1 MKILL
6 VIQITI
12 LAMTLNLYFSFNF
25 FSISRRKMYSY
36 YNMNRKSHHIQNM
49 VRLFNSVAN
58 KNDGTI
64 GDGIDDIIDN
74 NEKSLKKSKKFVSFP
89 FRYHEELNITVDD
102 ITNLGIGVGRA
113 LLADGSKWV
122 CKK

>member
-12 LAMTLNLYFSFNF
+12 LAMTLNLYFSFNLF
-25 FSISRRKMYSY
+25 GISRRKMYSY
-36 YNMNRKSHHIQNM
+36 HNMNKNKHHIQNM
-49 VRLFNSVAN
+49 FRLFNLVAN
-58 KNDGTI
+58 KNDGTS
-64 GDGIDDIIDN
+64 GDGLDDTIDN

-89 FRYHEELNITVDD
+89 FSYHEELNITVDD

-122 CKK
+122 YK